1 MKLVVKIILLVALVA
16 IGMFA
21 GSMSPVI
28 TNDLAMTQLEN
39 SDALLVATNTYNQ
52 IKPVIDIL
60 WTGLIIVVAGWIA
73 YDVYKLF
80 KIEKEK

>member
-21 GSMSPVI
+21 DSMGPVI
-28 TNDLAMTQLEN
+28 TNDLAMTQMEN
-39 SDALLVATNTYNQ
+39 SDALLVATNTYNR

-60 WTGLIIVVAGWIA
+60 YTGTVLVVAGWIA

>member
-1 MKLVVKIILLVALVA
+1 MKIVVKIILLIALVF
-16 IGMFA
+16 IGIIA
-21 GSMSPVI
+21 GNMAPVL

-60 WTGLIIVVAGWIA
+60 YTGLIIAIA
-73 YDVYKLF
+73 CSITRDVYKLY
-80 KIEKEK
+80 KN